1 MPEKLSL
8 NSLILYCIFIVLASL
23 TGGMVPLWIGKLK
36 LKLDLALSFSAGV
49 MLGVA
54 FLHMIP
60 YAIELVQSR
69 VGFFILL
76 GFLFLYIF
84 EKYLMIHVCE
94 AESCEVHEMGTAAI
108 VGLSVHY
115 LTDGIAL
122 GIGGISPTLGLAIF
136 LAILIHKAPSGF
148 SLTSILLNDDY
159 KRCNILLINL
169 FLSCMIPLGAFATFW
184 NLGDSLKSLLG
195 LALAFS
201 AGTFIYISVSDLLP
215 EVHRQSKNR
224 FAVLATFLLG
234 LLFTGSVGLIEGS
247 L

>member
-1 MPEKLSL
+1 MLEEISL
-8 NSLILYCIFIVLASL
+8 NNLILYCIFIALASL
-23 TGGMVPLWIGKLK
+23 TGGMIPLWGRK

-60 YAIELVQSR
+60 YAIDLVQSQ
-69 VGFFILL
+69 VGFYILL

-84 EKYLMIHVCE
+84 EKYLMIHACE
-94 AESCEVHEMGTAAI
+94 AESCEVHEMGSAAI
-108 VGLSVHY
+108 IGLSVHY

-122 GIGGISPTLGLAIF
+122 GVGGLSPPLGLAIF
-136 LAILIHKAPSGF
+136 LAILIHKAPAGF
-148 SLTSILLNDDY
+148 SLTSILLNDEY
-159 KRCNILLINL
+159 RRLNIVLINL
-169 FLSCMIPLGAFATFW
+169 FLSLMTLLGAFITFW
-184 NLGDSLKSLLG
+184 SLGDSIKNFLG

-224 FAVLATFLLG
+224 FIVLMAFLLG
-234 LLFTGSVGLIEGS
+234 LFFMGSVGLIEGD